1 MCLKSGLPRRTGC
14 PHGQVYNP
22 ATFFCDK
29 PENVPGWCVFRTSFN
44 KFFKYTNLNIHKFVS
59 LKNSENYYTNRS

>member
-44 KFFKYTNLNIHKFVS
+44 KFFS
-59 LKNSENYYTNRS
+59 WAPENPDV